1 MLKNPNIF
9 VILKPANELISSFHH
24 GDERFRRGRDSFA
37 CCKPRR
43 LTSLKTGKTISA
55 KNTGKAFNF
64 GFARTNA
71 YALAA

>member
-1 MLKNPNIF
+1 VLQAEAPDL
-9 VILKPANELISSFHH
+9 V
-24 GDERFRRGRDSFA
+24 
-37 CCKPRR
+37 
-43 LTSLKTGKTISA
+43 KTGTTISA